1 MSLMK
6 PGKTGIPR
14 ILDATKYSWQGLKGA
29 WLGEAAFRQE
39 LALAVL
45 LVPLAFVLGGT
56 TAEIAIMLLTLG
68 VVLMA
73 ELANSAIE
81 AVVDRIGSEQHPL
94 SGRAKDIGSAMVF
107 IALLFTGIV
116 WGTICYFNF
125 FT

>member
-45 LVPLAFVLGGT
+45 LVPLAFVLGDT
-56 TAEIAIMLLTLG
+56 TSEIAIMLLTLG
-68 VVLMA
+68 VVLIA